1 MGLSIEGT
9 EVLLLVAA
17 IVSMLAR
24 RLRLPY
30 TVGLVLAGIAFA
42 LHPLGGEFHLTK
54 QLIFNALLPPLIFE
68 ASLQIRWKELQK
80 DLPVTVTLA
89 TLGVLLSAAVITL
102 GMHFILGWEWT
113 SGILFAVLI
122 SATDPVSVIATF
134 KELGIKNRMQLL
146 VEAESLFN
154 DGTAAVLFAVA
165 LAATAGGT
173 VTVVHFGTS
182 FLVTIIG
189 GIVCGAVIAG
199 LCLLLAGRTQDHLVE
214 ICFTSI
220 SAYGSFLL
228 AEHYHLSGILATMT
242 AGILIGNIG
251 FLGIITE
258 KGREEVEGFW
268 EFFAFVANS
277 LIFLL
282 MGIRMA
288 HQPFISLWIAAVLA
302 IVLVLVGRA
311 LAVYVCCALFS
322 RSKVKVE
329 WPLQHVLFWGGLRG
343 ALGLALVLGLPP
355 ILPHRQELL
364 TCTFAVVAFSVIVQG
379 LTITPLLK
387 KLNLSPASESTS
399 PP

>member
-30 TVGLVLAGIAFA
+30 TVGPVLAGIAFA
-42 LHPLGGEFHLTK
+42 LHPIGGEFHLTK
-54 QLIFNALLPPLIFE
+54 ELIFNALLPPLIFE
-68 ASLQIRWKELQK
+68 ASLQIHWKDLKK
-80 DLPVTVTLA
+80 DLPVTITLA
-89 TLGVLLSAAVITL
+89 TMGLVLSAVVVAFGL
-102 GMHFILGWEWT
+102 HLLLLWPWRT
-113 SGILFAVLI
+113 SLLFAILI

-134 KELGIKNRMQLL
+134 KEQGIKGRVQLL

-154 DGTAAVLFAVA
+154 DGTAAVLFAVTLSA
-165 LAATAGGT
+165 LGIGSITASYLT
-173 VTVVHFGTS
+173 MN
-182 FLVTIIG
+182 FLVTIVG
-189 GIVCGAVIAG
+189 GLICGGVVGG
-199 LCLLLAGRTQDHLVE
+199 LCLLLAGRTEDHLVE
-214 ICFTSI
+214 ICFTCV

-228 AEHYHLSGILATMT
+228 AEHYHLYGILATMT
-242 AGILIGNIG
+242 AGILIGNVG
-251 FLGIITE
+251 FLGIITD

-288 HQPFISLWIAAVLA
+288 HQPFIPLWLAAMLSIILVLA
-302 IVLVLVGRA
+302 GRA
-311 LAVYVCCALFS
+311 LAVYGCCALFV
-322 RSKVKVE
+322 RSKTKVG

-355 ILPHRQELL
+355 SLPHRQELL
-364 TCTFAVVAFSVIVQG
+364 TCTYAVVAFSVIVQG
-379 LTITPLLK
+379 LSMNVLLK
-387 KLNLSPASESTS
+387 KLNLAPKVMSEL
-399 PP
+399 